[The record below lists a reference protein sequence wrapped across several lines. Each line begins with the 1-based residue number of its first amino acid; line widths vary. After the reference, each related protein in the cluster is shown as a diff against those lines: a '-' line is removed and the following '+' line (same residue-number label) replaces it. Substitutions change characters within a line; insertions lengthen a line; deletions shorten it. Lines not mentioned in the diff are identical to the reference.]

1 MSLDKTI
8 RENLD
13 GKYLTIHTE
22 HFREGIEYAA
32 KIKIQQIL
40 LIGRQASDIT
50 VDFKEFDKLS
60 KSLRVISFI
69 QDIGNVLNFD
79 SIYNLKEMRN
89 ICFQDKQ
96 KFTIDISRFTKLQ
109 HLGSDYWKGLVN
121 LDKAY
126 SLTSMVICKYP
137 FSNLSLFSEL
147 RNLQILHIYS
157 SQIRSLDGIEKLP
170 IKELCLAIN
179 NKLEDIHKINE
190 ISTLERLDIER
201 CKMLTDFTFLRGNP
215 YIQDLLIDKP
225 DSIDFIVYM
234 PNLKKINFWNCK
246 DGNMNPLLQSQ
257 SLEIIN
263 FYPNKK
269 HYTHTIEEINK
280 ATSIR
285 RGLIV

>member
-22 HFREGIEYAA
+22 HFREGIEYAT

-215 YIQDLLIDKP
+215 YIQDLLIDKL
-225 DSIDFIVYM
+225 DSIDFIGYM
-234 PNLKKINFWNCK
+234 PSLKKINFWNCK

-280 ATSIR
+280 ATSTR

>member
-32 KIKIQQIL
+32 KIRIQQIL

-126 SLTSMVICKYP
+126 SLTSMVICK
-137 FSNLSLFSEL
+137 SL
-147 RNLQILHIYS
+147 N
-157 SQIRSLDGIEKLP
+157 
-170 IKELCLAIN
+170 C
-179 NKLEDIHKINE
+179 E
-190 ISTLERLDIER
+190 I
-201 CKMLTDFTFLRGNP
+201 CK
-215 YIQDLLIDKP
+215 Y
-225 DSIDFIVYM
+225 
-234 PNLKKINFWNCK
+234 
-246 DGNMNPLLQSQ
+246 
-257 SLEIIN
+257 
-263 FYPNKK
+263 
-269 HYTHTIEEINK
+269 YTYTVRK
-280 ATSIR
+280 S
-285 RGLIV
+285 GV